1 MRVSPFLHLRALS
14 PRSATVVRENAM
26 RVDSEL
32 RTSTA
37 LGEKLRAADEMTP
50 ELMAEILN
58 VTRRHVFW
66 RGHRAKL
73 LRLIDGRAWTDAA
86 LLLIELELP
95 LWQIRRMAY
104 DVGEW
109 HCALS
114 RQRELPDWL
123 DQSIEAWHPD
133 LALAILTAFVE
144 AQQAMPLSRPGVPV
158 VSRGPDADGI
168 PLCCENFA

>member
-1 MRVSPFLHLRALS
+1 
-14 PRSATVVRENAM
+14 M

-32 RTSTA
+32 RTSMA

-58 VTRRHVFW
+58 VTRRRVLL

-73 LRLIDGRAWTDAA
+73 LRLKELIDGRAWTDAA
-86 LLLIELELP
+86 LVLIELELP
-95 LWQIRRMAY
+95 LWQIRRIAY

-123 DQSIEAWHPD
+123 DQSIEARHPD

-144 AQQAMPLSRPGVPV
+144 AKRAMPLSRPGVPV
-158 VSRGPDADGI
+158 VPRGPDADGI

>member
-1 MRVSPFLHLRALS
+1 
-14 PRSATVVRENAM
+14 M

-32 RTSTA
+32 RTSMA

-58 VTRRHVFW
+58 VTRRRVLL

-73 LRLIDGRAWTDAA
+73 LRLKELIDGRAWTDAA
-86 LLLIELELP
+86 LVLIELELP
-95 LWQIRRMAY
+95 LWQIRRIAY
-104 DVGEW
+104 DVAEW

-123 DQSIEAWHPD
+123 DQSIEARHPN

-144 AQQAMPLSRPGVPV
+144 AQRAMPLSRPGVPV
-158 VSRGPDADGI
+158 LPREPDPDGI

>member
-1 MRVSPFLHLRALS
+1 M
-14 PRSATVVRENAM
+14 
-26 RVDSEL
+26 
-32 RTSTA
+32 A
-37 LGEKLRAADEMTP
+37 LGEKLRTADEMTP

-58 VTRRHVFW
+58 ATRRRVLL

-73 LRLIDGRAWTDAA
+73 LRLKELIDGRAWTDAA
-86 LLLIELELP
+86 LVLIELELP
-95 LWQIRRMAY
+95 LWQIRRIAY

-123 DQSIEAWHPD
+123 DQSIEARHPD